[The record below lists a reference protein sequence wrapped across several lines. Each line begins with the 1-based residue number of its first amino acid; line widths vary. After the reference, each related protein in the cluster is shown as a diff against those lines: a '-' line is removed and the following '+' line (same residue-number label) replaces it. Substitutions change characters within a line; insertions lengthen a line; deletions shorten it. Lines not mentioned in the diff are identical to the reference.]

1 MRMAILSA
9 IREPTERAIR
19 TAIKMEQT
27 GSAIIQPNSCSVENV
42 RPTDTLNILLTCIRI
57 AEMITPT
64 LPRVSARMWR
74 NTP

>member
-9 IREPTERAIR
+9 IREPTEIAIR
-19 TAIKMEQT
+19 MAMKMEQT

-42 RPTDTLNILLTCIRI
+42 RSRDTINILLTCIKT
-57 AEMITPT
+57 AETITPT